1 MNSKYT
7 ITTTKDN
14 ERVLT
19 FTCPS
24 KNPNSLFTEFS
35 QEHPELRVTKLIG
48 VQHYYSSKDLYTY
61 SLEIDDDPDNIH
73 HQQLYWG
80 NCRAS
85 ENPEPVFQRLIHQ
98 SISDKCV
105 RERRFYSFIP
115 HQMQIQRIGKSQNGI
130 DEYLVLSDILETER
144 TFEGITVPPAQEIN
158 SYLKNHPDLRLIGLC
173 NGDNEKRE
181 APSWASKSGTY
192 QKHYS
197 VTALFASIKDFPEL
211 AKIKSQ
217 GVLALVDHPSNS
229 IESQTQALLKKRN
242 DRVGLKPAASEY
254 VVALKY
260 PIGKTF
266 LDQENDNGNVTMT
279 LQDGSSHTIAGYC
292 NQCYIVINEQDRQIA
307 SPIKKKP
314 DDDDRLV
321 PC

>member
-48 VQHYYSSKDLYTY
+48 AQPYYSSKDLYTY

-85 ENPEPVFQRLIHQ
+85 ENPEPIFQRLIHQ

-105 RERRFYSFIP
+105 REKRFYSFIP
-115 HQMQIQRIGKSQNGI
+115 HQIQIQRIGESQNSI

-144 TFEGITVPPAQEIN
+144 TFEGITVPPAREIN

-173 NGDNEKRE
+173 NGDEERRE
-181 APSWASKSGTY
+181 APPWASKSGTY

-217 GVLALVDHPSNS
+217 GILALVDHPSNS

-242 DRVGLKPAASEY
+242 DRVGLKSATSEY
-254 VVALKY
+254 VLALKY

-292 NQCYIVINEQDRQIA
+292 NQYYIVINEQDRQIA
-307 SPIKKKP
+307 SPIIKKP

>member
-48 VQHYYSSKDLYTY
+48 AQGFYSSEDSYTY
-61 SLEIDDDPDNIH
+61 SFELGDDPDNIH
-73 HQQLYWG
+73 HQQLYLG

-85 ENPEPVFQRLIHQ
+85 ENPEPVFQKLIYQ
-98 SISDKCV
+98 SISDKCAG
-105 RERRFYSFIP
+105 EKKFYSFIP
-115 HQMQIQRIGKSQNGI
+115 HQMKIQRIGESKNGKN
-130 DEYLVLSDILETER
+130 EYLVLSDMLETEK
-144 TFEGITVPPAQEIN
+144 TFEGITVPPASDIN
-158 SYLKNHPDLRLIGLC
+158 SYLKNHPELRLIGLC
-173 NGDNEKRE
+173 NGDEERRE

-211 AKIKSQ
+211 ARIKSQ
-217 GVLALVDHPSNS
+217 GVLTFVDYPSNS
-229 IESQTQALLKKRN
+229 IDSQVQALLKKRN

-254 VVALKY
+254 VQALEY

-266 LDQENDNGNVTMT
+266 LDQENDDGNVTMT

-292 NQCYIVINEQDRQIA
+292 NQCYIVIDEQDRQIA
-307 SPIKKKP
+307 SPIIKKP